1 MEWSSGTTAAFIFW
15 VAFLL
20 LAYVHVGY
28 PAAAWMRALLRPLR
42 HTRAPFEPVIS
53 VVVVAHNE
61 AQRIASRL
69 DNLLALDYPR
79 DRMEIILASDGS
91 SDDTVDIARGY
102 EERGAIVHVFPKR
115 RGKAAVLNDV
125 IPGATG
131 DIVLLADA
139 RQQFERG
146 AVRALVANFADRS
159 VGAVSGELIMR
170 PNSVRAAVGNG
181 TSFYWR
187 YEKFIRR
194 HESRAGST
202 VGATGAIYAIRR
214 VLYEPIPEDTILDD
228 VLIPLR
234 IVRAGYRVLFE
245 PEARAYDGVSAT
257 AGQEFV
263 RKVRT
268 IAGMFQLLTREI
280 WVFDPFRN
288 AVWFETI
295 SHKALR
301 LAMPA
306 LQTLVLTANIRLA
319 VIPVYRVVL
328 AAQMLFYAAALMG
341 YLMRGARRP
350 IAIVTL
356 PYTICLLSWATMV
369 GFAHFLMGRQKAT
382 WERVTATA
390 AAAMEP
396 VAASAGFVDRRR
408 TVR

>member
-1 MEWSSGTTAAFIFW
+1 METLFW
-15 VAFLL
+15 VSALVV
-20 LAYVHVGY
+20 AYVYAGY
-28 PAAAWMRALLRPLR
+28 PALLAIWARLAGRPVR
-42 HTRAPFEPVIS
+42 RRPSFERRNWPIVSVIIA
-53 VVVVAHNE
+53 AHNE
-61 AQRIASRL
+61 RARL
-69 DNLLALDYPR
+69 PGRLANLLNQSYPGPV
-79 DRMEIILASDGS
+79 EIVVVSDGS
-91 SDDTVDIARGY
+91 TDDTAAAVGQFGDAVRYIEVARG
-102 EERGAIVHVFPKR
+102 
-115 RGKAAVLNDV
+115 GKPLALNAGVAA
-125 IPGATG
+125 ATG
-131 DIVLLADA
+131 SILVFADA
-139 RQQFERG
+139 RQRFSPD
-146 AVRALVANFADRS
+146 AILHLVSNFDDPD
-159 VGAVSGELIMR
+159 VGGVTGELILDCEHDD
-170 PNSVRAAVGNG
+170 PTGSTIGDGVGL
-181 TSFYWR
+181 YWT
-187 YEKFIRR
+187 YEKWLRR
-194 HESRAGST
+194 HESLIRST
-202 VGATGAIYAIRR
+202 LGATGAIYAIRR

-245 PEARAYDGVSAT
+245 PEARAYDGASAT

-319 VIPVYRVVL
+319 AIPVYRVVL